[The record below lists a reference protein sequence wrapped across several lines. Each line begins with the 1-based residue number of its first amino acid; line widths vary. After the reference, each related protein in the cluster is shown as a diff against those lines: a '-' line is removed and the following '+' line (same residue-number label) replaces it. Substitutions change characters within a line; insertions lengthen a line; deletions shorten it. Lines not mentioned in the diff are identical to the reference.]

1 MPYHLRFG
9 EADPLR
15 IRFAISP
22 LWETHSAVRVLAH
35 PRHQGYHLP
44 WLRRIRGAAEG
55 LDLRPLHLLMPRR
68 GHSPDFL
75 YPPPL
80 GPAVSFEEELAAVRR
95 TGPAQALADFERSLA
110 DTPGAAESPEGR
122 RVLADPT
129 DAVRRLADLL
139 RIAWETLVAPDWP
152 RLRALLEADVAY
164 HSRRL
169 AEGGL
174 ERLLG
179 ELHPGFDWAADRAT
193 LTVGYRGEHVRALD
207 GQGLVLLPSV
217 FIWPDVVSGFD
228 PPWQPTVAYP
238 ARGIGGLWTE
248 ARERTPRTLARLLGA
263 ARAEVL
269 CALDEPA
276 GTTALA
282 HRLGLAPSSVSA
294 HLTVLREAGLL
305 TSRRYGHQVLYE
317 RTPLGISLA
326 VQTSPPGADRPRE
339 DARSGAP
346 APEGAGPG

>member
-1 MPYHLRFG
+1 MPYHLRFA

-15 IRFAISP
+15 IRFAVSP
-22 LWETHSAVRVLAH
+22 LWETHCAVRVLARPH
-35 PRHQGYHLP
+35 QQGYHLP
-44 WLRRIRGAAEG
+44 WLRRIAERARG
-55 LDLRPLHLLMPRR
+55 LDLAPLHLLMPDR
-68 GHSPDFL
+68 GHNPDCL

-80 GPAVSFEEELAAVRR
+80 GPAATFEEEIAAVRD
-95 TGPAQALADFERSLA
+95 TDPALAAADFARALA
-110 DTPGAAESPEGR
+110 ETPGAAGTPEGR
-122 RVLADPT
+122 RMLADPAG
-129 DAVRRLADLL
+129 AVRWLADLVE
-139 RIAWETLVAPDWP
+139 RAWEALVAPEWP

-174 ERLLG
+174 ERLLA
-179 ELHPGFDWAADRAT
+179 ELHPGFDWAGETAT
-193 LTVGYRGEHVRALD
+193 LTVAYHGEHVRALE

-217 FIWPDVVSGFD
+217 FVWPDVVSGFD

-248 ARERTPRTLARLLGA
+248 AGERTPDALARLLGR

-276 GTTALA
+276 GTSALA

-294 HLTVLREAGLL
+294 HLSVLRGAGLL

-317 RTPLGISLA
+317 RTPLGIALA
-326 VQTSPPGADRPRE
+326 VSQP
-339 DARSGAP
+339 DA
-346 APEGAGPG
+346 E

>member
-22 LWETHSAVRVLAH
+22 LWETHSAVRVLAR
-35 PRHQGYHLP
+35 PAKQGYHLP
-44 WLRRIRGAAEG
+44 WMRRIAGVARE
-55 LDLRPLHLLMPRR
+55 LDLGPLQLLMPLR

-80 GPAVSFEEELAAVRR
+80 GPAASFEDEIAAVRE
-95 TGPAQALADFERSLA
+95 TDPALVLDDFRRALAE
-110 DTPGAAESPEGR
+110 TPGAAGTAEGR
-122 RVLADPT
+122 RLLADPAG
-129 DAVRRLADLL
+129 AVLRLAELL
-139 RIAWETLVAPDWP
+139 RAAWEALIAPEWP

-179 ELHPGFDWAADRAT
+179 ELHPAFDWAAETAT
-193 LTVGYRGEHVRALD
+193 LRVDYPGEHDRPLD
-207 GQGLVLLPSV
+207 GQGLVLMPSV
-217 FIWPDVVSGFD
+217 FTWPDVVSGFD
-228 PPWQPTVAYP
+228 PPWQPTVVYP
-238 ARGIGGLWTE
+238 ARGIGGLWSE
-248 ARERTPRTLARLLGA
+248 PRDRTPEALARLLGPV
-263 ARAEVL
+263 RADVL
-269 CALDEPA
+269 CALAEPM

-282 HRLGLAPSSVSA
+282 RLLGRAPSSVSS
-294 HLTVLREAGLL
+294 HLAVLRDAGLL

-317 RTPLGISLA
+317 RTPLGIA
-326 VQTSPPGADRPRE
+326 VSQPDPR
-339 DARSGAP
+339 
-346 APEGAGPG
+346 

>member
-22 LWETHSAVRVLAH
+22 LWETHSAVRVLAR
-35 PRHQGYHLP
+35 PEKQGYHLP
-44 WLRRIRGAAEG
+44 WMRRIAGAARG
-55 LDLRPLHLLMPRR
+55 VDLAPLQLLMPLR

-80 GPAVSFEEELAAVRR
+80 RPAASIEEEIAAVRD
-95 TGPAQALADFERSLA
+95 TDPALALDDFERALA
-110 DTPGAAESPEGR
+110 ETPGAADTAEGR
-122 RVLADPT
+122 RVLADPAG
-129 DAVRRLADLL
+129 AVARLADLL
-139 RIAWETLVAPDWP
+139 RDAWEALVAPEWP

-179 ELHPGFDWAADRAT
+179 ELHPAFDWAAETAT
-193 LTVGYRGEHVRALD
+193 LRVDYPGEHDRPLD
-207 GQGLVLLPSV
+207 GQGLVLMPSV
-217 FIWPDVVSGFD
+217 FTWPDVVSGFD
-228 PPWQPTVAYP
+228 PPWQPTVVYP
-238 ARGIGGLWTE
+238 ARGIGGLWSE
-248 ARERTPRTLARLLGA
+248 AGDRTPEALARLLGPV
-263 ARAEVL
+263 RANVL
-269 CALDEPA
+269 CALAEPM

-282 HRLGLAPSSVSA
+282 HLLGRAPSSVSA
-294 HLTVLREAGLL
+294 HLTVLRDAGLL

-317 RTPLGISLA
+317 RTPLGIALS
-326 VQTSPPGADRPRE
+326 QPDPG
-339 DARSGAP
+339 
-346 APEGAGPG
+346 

>member
-1 MPYHLRFG
+1 MPYHLHFG

-22 LWETHSAVRVLAH
+22 LWETQSAVRVLAR
-35 PRHQGYHLP
+35 PRQQKYHLP
-44 WLRRIRGAAEG
+44 WLRRIARAAGG
-55 LDLRPLHLLMPRR
+55 LDLAPLHLLMPRR
-68 GHSPDFL
+68 GHSPDCL

-80 GPAVSFEEELAAVRR
+80 TPSASFAEEIAAVRA
-95 TGPAQALADFERSLA
+95 TAPEVAAADFARALA
-110 DTPGAAESPEGR
+110 DTPGATGSAEGR
-122 RVLADPT
+122 RILADP
-129 DAVRRLADLL
+129 AASLARLADLL
-139 RIAWETLVAPDWP
+139 ERAWETLVEPEWP

-179 ELHPGFDWAADRAT
+179 ELHPAFAWSEETAT
-193 LTVGYRGEHVRALD
+193 LVVDHYRGEHVRALE
-207 GQGLVLLPSV
+207 GRGLVLLPSV
-217 FIWPDVVSGFD
+217 FIWPEVVSGFD

-238 ARGIGGLWTE
+238 ARGIGALWTE
-248 ARERTPRTLARLLGA
+248 PRERTPEALARLLGR
-263 ARAEVL
+263 ARADVL

-276 GTTALA
+276 GTSALA

-294 HLTVLREAGLL
+294 HLSVLRAAGLL

-317 RTPLGISLA
+317 RTALGIALA
-326 VQTSPPGADRPRE
+326 VSQPGPD
-339 DARSGAP
+339 
-346 APEGAGPG
+346 

>member
-1 MPYHLRFG
+1 MPYHLHFG

-22 LWETHSAVRVLAH
+22 LWETHCAVRVLAR
-35 PRHQGYHLP
+35 PRQQGYHLP
-44 WLRRIRGAAEG
+44 WLRRIADAAAG
-55 LDLRPLHLLMPRR
+55 VDLAPLHLLMPLR

-75 YPPPL
+75 YPPPI
-80 GPAVSFEEELAAVRR
+80 GATAGFEQEIAAVRA
-95 TGPAQALADFERSLA
+95 TDPALALVDFRRALA
-110 DTPGAAESPEGR
+110 ETPGAAGSAEGR
-122 RVLADPT
+122 RMLADP
-129 DAVRRLADLL
+129 AGSLERLAGLL
-139 RIAWETLVAPDWP
+139 ERAWEALIEPEWP

-174 ERLLG
+174 ERLLT
-179 ELHPGFDWAADRAT
+179 ELHPAFRWAEESST
-193 LTVGYRGEHVRALD
+193 LTVDYHGEHVRALD
-207 GQGLVLLPSV
+207 GQGLVLMPSV
-217 FIWPDVVSGFD
+217 FTWPDVVSGFD

-248 ARERTPRTLARLLGA
+248 ARDRTPDALARLLGR
-263 ARAEVL
+263 ARADVL
-269 CALDEPA
+269 CALEEPA

-294 HLTVLREAGLL
+294 HLAVLRAAGLL

-317 RTPLGISLA
+317 RTPLGIALA
-326 VQTSPPGADRPRE
+326 VSQPDTD
-339 DARSGAP
+339 
-346 APEGAGPG
+346 

>member
-15 IRFAISP
+15 IRFAVSP
-22 LWETHSAVRVLAH
+22 LWETHSAVRVLAR
-35 PRHQGYHLP
+35 PRQQGYHLP
-44 WLRRIRGAAEG
+44 WLRRIEGAARE
-55 LDLRPLHLLMPRR
+55 LDLGPLQLLMPLR

-75 YPPPL
+75 YPPPIR
-80 GPAVSFEEELAAVRR
+80 AVASFEEEIAAVRE
-95 TGPAQALADFERSLA
+95 TDPALARDDFARALA
-110 DTPGAAESPEGR
+110 ETPGAAGTPEGR
-122 RVLADPT
+122 RMLADPAG
-129 DAVRRLADLL
+129 AVGWLADLL
-139 RIAWETLVAPDWP
+139 EDAWEALIAPDWP

-179 ELHPGFDWAADRAT
+179 ELHPSFDWAAESAT
-193 LTVGYRGEHVRALD
+193 LRVAYSGDHDRPLD

-217 FIWPDVVSGFD
+217 FTWPDVVSGFD

-248 ARERTPRTLARLLGA
+248 PAGRTSEALGRLLGPV
-263 ARAEVL
+263 RADVL
-269 CALDEPA
+269 CALTEPM

-282 HRLGLAPSSVSA
+282 HLLGRAPSTVSA
-294 HLTVLREAGLL
+294 HLAVLRDAGLL
-305 TSRRYGHQVLYE
+305 ASRRYGHQVLYE
-317 RTPLGISLA
+317 RTPLGIA
-326 VQTSPPGADRPRE
+326 VSQPGTD
-339 DARSGAP
+339 
-346 APEGAGPG
+346 

>member
-22 LWETHSAVRVLAH
+22 LWETHCAVRVLAR
-35 PRHQGYHLP
+35 PRQQGYHLP
-44 WLRRIRGAAEG
+44 WLRRIAEAAAG
-55 LDLRPLHLLMPRR
+55 VDLGPLQLLMPLR

-75 YPPPL
+75 YPPPI
-80 GPAVSFEEELAAVRR
+80 GPTATFEQEIAAVRG
-95 TGPAQALADFERSLA
+95 TDPALVLDDVRRALAE
-110 DTPGAAESPEGR
+110 TPGAAATAEGR
-122 RVLADPT
+122 RMLADP
-129 DAVRRLADLL
+129 AGALARLADLL
-139 RIAWETLVAPDWP
+139 ERAWEALVEPEWP

-174 ERLLG
+174 ERLLS
-179 ELHPGFDWAADRAT
+179 ELHPAFAWAEERST
-193 LTVGYRGEHVRALD
+193 LTVDYHGEHVRALD

-238 ARGIGGLWTE
+238 ARGIGALWTE
-248 ARERTPRTLARLLGA
+248 PRDRTPEALARLLGR
-263 ARAEVL
+263 ARADVL
-269 CALDEPA
+269 CALEEPA

-294 HLTVLREAGLL
+294 HLSVLRAAGLL
-305 TSRRYGHQVLYE
+305 GSRRYGHQVLYE
-317 RTPLGISLA
+317 RTPLGIALA
-326 VQTSPPGADRPRE
+326 VSQPDTD
-339 DARSGAP
+339 
-346 APEGAGPG
+346 

>member
-1 MPYHLRFG
+1 MPYHLHFG
-9 EADPLR
+9 ESDPLR

-22 LWETHSAVRVLAH
+22 LWETHSAVRVLAR
-35 PRHQGYHLP
+35 PRQQGYHLP

-55 LDLRPLHLLMPRR
+55 LDLRPLHLLMPQR

-80 GPAVSFEEELAAVRR
+80 RATASFEDEIAAVRE
-95 TGPAQALADFERSLA
+95 TDPVLALDDFERALA
-110 DTPGAAESPEGR
+110 GTPGAADSAEGR
-122 RVLADPT
+122 RMLADPAG
-129 DAVRRLADLL
+129 AVQRLADLL
-139 RIAWETLVAPDWP
+139 RLAWEVLVAPDWP

-179 ELHPGFDWAADRAT
+179 ELHPGFDWAAERAT
-193 LTVGYRGEHVRALD
+193 LTVDYRGEHVRALD

-238 ARGIGGLWTE
+238 VRGIGGLWTE
-248 ARERTPRTLARLLGA
+248 ARERTPESLARLLGR
-263 ARAEVL
+263 ARADVL

-282 HRLGLAPSSVSA
+282 HRLGLAASSVSA
-294 HLTVLREAGLL
+294 HLGVLREAGLL
-305 TSRRYGHQVLYE
+305 TSRRHGHQVLYE
-317 RTPLGISLA
+317 RTPLGIALA
-326 VQTSPPGADRPRE
+326 VSHPDPV
-339 DARSGAP
+339 
-346 APEGAGPG
+346 